1 MPRADL
7 HLHTTYS
14 AWRQLKFIHPRDCY
28 VQPIEAYRA
37 ARAAGMD
44 FVAVTDH
51 DTVEG
56 ALRLL
61 EHPEADPARVIVG
74 EEVEATFP
82 EIGQWVHVNV
92 LGITEEDHRELQR
105 LRPDVRELCAYCRER
120 GLLHVLNHP
129 FQSFCGQKPIE
140 SYLEDILSLFTHVE
154 GLNGGVTALQ
164 NRAVSALCDES
175 ELWGTPLVQVGGSD
189 AHTLGRVAG
198 AWTEA
203 EGATAA
209 EFLAQVQAGR
219 CRVGGAAQSLWGLVG
234 SVHAIIGTYYA
245 RLFTGRGEA
254 PGPAVYAKDLA
265 VASLLLPFAFGPF
278 PTAVTA
284 LHQARQKAVARSVL
298 SRLEKPLALCPAP
311 YGASR
316 EVWLEMEEWR
326 SGLSGAALPLWTA
339 PEAMPSE
346 REARG

>member
-1 MPRADL
+1 LPRADL

-14 AWRQLKFIHPRDCY
+14 AWRQLRFIHPRDCY
-28 VQPIEAYRA
+28 VPPVGAYRA
-37 ARAAGMD
+37 ALAAGMD

-51 DTVEG
+51 DSVEG

-120 GLLHVLNHP
+120 DLLHVLNHP
-129 FQSFCGQKPIE
+129 FQSYTGQKPLE

-154 GLNGGVTALQ
+154 GLNGGVTASQ
-164 NRAVSALCDES
+164 NRAVSALCEEAD
-175 ELWGTPLVQVGGSD
+175 LWGGHLVQVGGSD
-189 AHTLGRVAG
+189 AHTLGRVG
-198 AWTEA
+198 RAWTEA
-203 EGATAA
+203 EGGTAG
-209 EFLAQVQAGR
+209 EFLAQVKAGR
-219 CRVGGAAQSLWGLVG
+219 CRVGGTAQSFWGLVG
-234 SVHAIIGTYYA
+234 SVHSIIGTYYL

-254 PGPAVYAKDLA
+254 QGAASYCKDAA
-265 VASLLLPFAFGPF
+265 VATALLPFAFGPF
-278 PTAVTA
+278 PAAVTA

-298 SRLEKPLALCPAP
+298 ARLEKPLALCPAP

-316 EVWLEMEEWR
+316 GPRAGMEAYGGGLSA
-326 SGLSGAALPLWTA
+326 SGLPFLAECEPKAASG
-339 PEAMPSE
+339 
-346 REARG
+346 EARG